1 MSSPMARNTTRL
13 QYEQKMGN
21 LLSKYWG
28 ALQIISNRKDIRC
41 GGYI

>member
-1 MSSPMARNTTRL
+1 MSSPMARNTRGL

-28 ALQIISNRKDIRC
+28 ASHKKVKELC
-41 GGYI
+41 GS